1 MAYPC
6 LGEEDKLNKIKNV
19 ASVSGEFIW
28 VFIKVVCFLVDMSP
42 DDILQLFGVKVNRTH
57 DKIRFM
63 HKSFATI
70 TRGLD
75 RSLPPMRLYE
85 KAKRLGIWNPSDID
99 LSKDKTDWS
108 TLKDEEKDLI
118 LRLLA
123 MFAAGEEAVTLD
135 LLPLMRVVALEG
147 RIEEEMFL
155 TTFLFEE
162 AKHTDFFRRFMDDI
176 SIVSNDLTNY
186 HTDNYRHL
194 FYDELPAALSKLETD
209 SSPSAQ
215 IRASVTYNMVVE
227 GVLAET
233 GYHAF
238 FTMLERNDL
247 MPGLRKGIS
256 LLKQDESRHIAYGVY
271 LLSRLVAEH
280 PEEWDT
286 LEMQMNTLLPFAVGV
301 IGDAFAAYDVVPFGL
316 VEDDFVDYA
325 MGQFTKRF
333 ERLEKAKGASLD
345 EINRVAK
352 ETEDA

>member
-1 MAYPC
+1 
-6 LGEEDKLNKIKNV
+6 
-19 ASVSGEFIW
+19 
-28 VFIKVVCFLVDMSP
+28 
-42 DDILQLFGVKVNRTH
+42 
-57 DKIRFM
+57 M
-63 HKSFATI
+63 HQSFATT

-75 RSLPPMRLYE
+75 RTLPPMRLYE
-85 KAKRLGIWNPSDID
+85 KAKRLGIWNPTDID
-99 LSKDKTDWS
+99 LSKDKADWS
-108 TLKDEEKDLI
+108 TLKDDEKDLT

-123 MFAAGEEAVTLD
+123 MFVAGEEAVTLD
-135 LLPLMRVVALEG
+135 LLPLIQIIAKEG
-147 RIEEEMFL
+147 RVEEEMFL

-162 AKHTDFFRRFMDDI
+162 AKHTDFFRRFLDD
-176 SIVSNDLTNY
+176 VADVNADLTRY
-186 HTDNYRHL
+186 HTDNYRHI
-194 FYDELPAALSKLETD
+194 FYDALPAALSALEAD

-286 LEMQMNTLLPFAVGV
+286 LDMQMNSLLPSAIGV
-301 IGDAFAAYDVVPFGL
+301 IGDAFAAYDIVPFGL
-316 VEDDFVDYA
+316 VEDDFVSYA
-325 MGQFTKRF
+325 MSQFTKRF
-333 ERLEKAKGASLD
+333 ERLEKARGAGLD
-345 EINRVAK
+345 EINRVAR
-352 ETEDA
+352 ETEDS

>member
-1 MAYPC
+1 
-6 LGEEDKLNKIKNV
+6 
-19 ASVSGEFIW
+19 
-28 VFIKVVCFLVDMSP
+28 MSH
-42 DDILQLFGVKVNRTH
+42 T
-57 DKIRFM
+57 
-63 HKSFATI
+63 SFATT

-75 RSLPPMRLYE
+75 RNLPPMRLYE

-99 LSKDKTDWS
+99 LSKDKADWS
-108 TLKDEEKDLI
+108 TLKDDEKDLI
-118 LRLLA
+118 CRLLA
-123 MFAAGEEAVTLD
+123 MFVAGEEAVTLD
-135 LLPLMRVVALEG
+135 LLPLIQVIAKEG
-147 RIEEEMFL
+147 RVEEEMFL

-162 AKHTDFFRRFMDDI
+162 AKHTDFFRRFLDDV
-176 SIVSNDLTNY
+176 SIVADDLTRY
-186 HTDNYRHL
+186 HTDNYHYI
-194 FYDELPAALSKLETD
+194 FYDALPAALSTLETD
-209 SSPSAQ
+209 SSPAAL

-280 PEEWDT
+280 PDEWDT
-286 LEMQMNTLLPFAVGV
+286 LDTQMNSLLPSAIGV

-316 VEDDFVDYA
+316 VEDDFVNYA
-325 MGQFTKRF
+325 MSQFTKRF
-333 ERLEKAKGASLD
+333 ERLEKARGASLD
-345 EINRVAK
+345 EINRVAR

>member
-1 MAYPC
+1 
-6 LGEEDKLNKIKNV
+6 
-19 ASVSGEFIW
+19 
-28 VFIKVVCFLVDMSP
+28 
-42 DDILQLFGVKVNRTH
+42 
-57 DKIRFM
+57 M
-63 HKSFATI
+63 HTSFATT

-99 LSKDKTDWS
+99 LSKDRSDWAA
-108 TLKDEEKDLI
+108 LQPDEKDLI

-123 MFAAGEEAVTLD
+123 MFVAGEEAVTLD
-135 LLPLMRVVALEG
+135 LLPLIRVIAREG
-147 RIEEEMFL
+147 RLEEEMFL

-162 AKHTDFFRRFMDDI
+162 AKHTDFFRRFLDEVT
-176 SIVSNDLTNY
+176 SLPSPSGEGLAVRSDLSEY
-186 HTDNYRHL
+186 HTDNYRQL
-194 FYDELPAALSKLETD
+194 FYDALPAALSALEAD
-209 SSPSAQ
+209 PSPSAQ
-215 IRASVTYNMVVE
+215 VRASVTYNMVVE

-286 LEMQMNTLLPFAVGV
+286 LDAQMNSLLPFAIGV
-301 IGDAFAAYDVVPFGL
+301 IGDAFAAYEVVPFGL
-316 VEDDFVDYA
+316 VEDDFVGYA
-325 MGQFTKRF
+325 MSQFTRRF
-333 ERLEKAKGASLD
+333 ERLEKARGAGVD
-345 EINRVAK
+345 AVNRAAGEAEEI
-352 ETEDA
+352 

>member
-1 MAYPC
+1 
-6 LGEEDKLNKIKNV
+6 V
-19 ASVSGEFIW
+19 
-28 VFIKVVCFLVDMSP
+28 
-42 DDILQLFGVKVNRTH
+42 R
-57 DKIRFM
+57 DKIRHM
-63 HKSFATI
+63 HKSFATT

-99 LSKDKTDWS
+99 ISKDKTDWE
-108 TLKDEEKDLI
+108 TLKDDEKDLI

-135 LLPLMRVVALEG
+135 LLPLIQVVAREG

-162 AKHTDFFRRFMDDI
+162 AKHTDFFRRFLDFVALSGTGGEVEAQMDL
-176 SIVSNDLTNY
+176 SHY
-186 HTDNYRHL
+186 HTDNYRQI
-194 FYDELPAALSKLETD
+194 FYDALPSALSALESD
-209 SSPSAQ
+209 HSPSTQ

-256 LLKQDESRHIAYGVY
+256 LLKQDESRHIAYGIY

-280 PEEWDT
+280 PHEWEALDA
-286 LEMQMNTLLPFAVGV
+286 QMNSLLPFAIGV

-316 VEDDFVDYA
+316 VEDDFVNYA
-325 MGQFTKRF
+325 MSQFTRRF

-345 EINRVAK
+345 EINRVAR
-352 ETEDA
+352 EADEA